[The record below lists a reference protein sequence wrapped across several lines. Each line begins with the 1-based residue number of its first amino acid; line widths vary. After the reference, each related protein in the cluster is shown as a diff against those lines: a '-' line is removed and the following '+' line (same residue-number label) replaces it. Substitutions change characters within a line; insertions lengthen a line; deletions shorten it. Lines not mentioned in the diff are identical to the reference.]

1 MEPLSVF
8 GCRASKTMPAPSPY
22 SPPSAES
29 VITVHCDDQIVL
41 VDKPSGLLSVPGR
54 GPEKAFCAQS
64 VASDRHGPV
73 LTVHRLDM
81 DTSGLMIFARTKDA
95 QRALSRQFEKRA
107 IDKTY
112 EALVEGTVAG
122 DNGTIDKAIAKYS
135 LDRPLRHLD
144 PDGQP
149 AITHWRVMERAVDQS
164 RLQLHPETG
173 RSHQLRLHL
182 ASIGHPIL
190 GDVFYGDKTRHA
202 RLCLH
207 AKTLCFFHPQTDEK
221 IQFSAPTP
229 F

>member
-1 MEPLSVF
+1 
-8 GCRASKTMPAPSPY
+8 MPAPSPY
-22 SPPSAES
+22 LPPPAET

-41 VDKPSGLLSVPGR
+41 IDKPSGLLSVPGR

-64 VASDRHGPV
+64 VSSDRHGPV

-107 IDKTY
+107 VEKTY
-112 EALVEGTVAG
+112 EALVEGMITEKS
-122 DNGTIDKAIAKYS
+122 GTIDKSIAKYS

-144 PDGQP
+144 PDGPP
-149 AITHWRVMERAVDQS
+149 AITHWRMIERSADQS
-164 RLQLHPETG
+164 RLHLHPETG

-190 GDVFYGDKTRHA
+190 GDVFYGDKTRHE

-207 AKTLCFFHPQTDEK
+207 AKTLNFYHPHTDDK
-221 IQFSAPTP
+221 IQFSTPTP

>member
-1 MEPLSVF
+1 
-8 GCRASKTMPAPSPY
+8 MPTPSPY
-22 SPPSAES
+22 APPPAES
-29 VITVHCDDQIVL
+29 VITVHHDDEIVL
-41 VDKPSGLLSVPGR
+41 IDKPSGMLSVPGR

-64 VASDRHGPV
+64 VVSDRHGAV

-107 IDKTY
+107 VEKTY
-112 EALVEGTVAG
+112 EALVEGRVAEEC
-122 DNGTIDKAIAKYS
+122 GTIDKAIAKYS

-144 PDGQP
+144 PDGQT
-149 AITHWRVMERAVDQS
+149 AITHWQVLDRSSEQS
-164 RLQLHPETG
+164 RLRLHPETG

-182 ASIGHPIL
+182 ASMGHPIL
-190 GDVFYGDKTRHA
+190 GDVFYGDRTRHS

-207 AKTLCFFHPQTDEK
+207 AKSIGFYHPKSDEK
-221 IQFSAPTP
+221 TRFETPTP